1 MKKLL
6 LVILAALSYF
16 GAIAETV
23 KTKGIDNG
31 GTGMF
36 KAIAV
41 KDSEMPDFVI
51 YRPQD
56 LMLAHARQ
64 SGLPVL
70 MWGNGACLD
79 SSIDYER
86 FLTEIASHGYIVM
99 AIGEMQDSRDDRK
112 TGHSESSELK
122 RGLDWLLKQNT
133 TKGSDFYNNIDTLK
147 IAAAGHSCGGAQVLA
162 NAADPRLKTCLI
174 MNAGMGDMEMAGA
187 SRESLPKVHTPIL
200 YVTGGP
206 DDVAYHNARKDFERL
221 SHVPVALADH
231 PASGHGGTYGQQYGG
246 DYARLVV
253 DWLDWQLKGD
263 NDKSETFIG
272 GEAKGYDG
280 WTIQA
285 KNFVDFQSMKPLWIM
300 NGDRQIYGELFTPQG
315 ESNGVAIVSHGFNAT
330 HHSGR
335 DYFDLMQKLG
345 YKCYVFDFPCGSV
358 NSRSDNNTLNMSIFD
373 EQSDLRAIVNY
384 FKQQDPSQEVV
395 LIGESQGGLI
405 SALTAAQMKKDI
417 GKLILVFPALCI
429 PDNWRARYPN
439 LSDIPE
445 VTDLWGVKLG
455 KHFFEEIHD
464 MKPLDI
470 IGKYRGPVLIVQGDN
485 DKIVSMPDSE
495 KAQKL
500 YKDARLHVI
509 PGAGH
514 GFNPKEMKELK
525 EQIAVF
531 FDK

>member
-6 LVILAALSYF
+6 FALLGALSYF
-16 GAIAETV
+16 SLFADTV
-23 KTKGIDNG
+23 KTKQIDGG

-56 LMLAHARQ
+56 LLLAHARQ
-64 SGLPVL
+64 GELPVL
-70 MWGNGACLD
+70 LWGNGACLD

-99 AIGEMQDSRDDRK
+99 AIGEMQDNRDDRK

-122 RGLDWLLKQNT
+122 RGLDWLITQNS

-174 MNAGMGDMEMAGA
+174 MNAGMGDIEMAGA

-221 SHVPVALADH
+221 NHVPVALADH

-246 DYARLVV
+246 DYARLAV
-253 DWLDWQLKGD
+253 DWLDWQLKGKND
-263 NDKSETFIG
+263 NSEIFLD

-280 WTIQA
+280 WTIRS
-285 KNFVDFQSMKPLWIM
+285 KNFIDFQSMKPLWIM
-300 NGDRQIYGELFTPQG
+300 NGDRQIYGELFSPQG
-315 ESNGVAIVSHGFNAT
+315 ESKGIMIVSHGFNAT
-330 HHSGR
+330 HHFGR
-335 DYFDLMQKLG
+335 NYFDLMQELG

-358 NSRSDNNTLNMSIFD
+358 NSRSDNNTMNMSILD

-384 FKQQDPSQEVV
+384 FKQQDPNQEIV
-395 LIGESQGGLI
+395 LLGESQGGLV
-405 SALTAAQMKKDI
+405 SALTAAQLGKEID
-417 GKLILVFPALCI
+417 KLILVFPALCI

-455 KHFFEEIHD
+455 RHFFEEIHD
-464 MKPLDI
+464 MKPLEI
-470 IGKYRGPVLIVQGDN
+470 IGKYQGPVLIVQGDN
-485 DKIVSMPDSE
+485 DQIVSIEDSE

-500 YKDARLHVI
+500 YKDARLHII

-525 EQIAVF
+525 DQMRSF
-531 FDK
+531 LK

>member
-1 MKKLL
+1 MKKLI
-6 LVILAALSYF
+6 LVLLAALPF
-16 GAIAETV
+16 IGINAETT
-23 KTKGIDNG
+23 KTKQIDGG

-64 SGLPVL
+64 GELPVL

-99 AIGEMQDSRDDRK
+99 AIGEMQDTRDDRK

-122 RGLDWLLKQNT
+122 RGLDWLLKQNSI
-133 TKGSDFYNNIDTLK
+133 KGSDFYNNIDTLK

-162 NAADPRLKTCLI
+162 NAADHRLKTCLI
-174 MNAGMGDMEMAGA
+174 MNAGMGDIEMAGA

-206 DDVAYHNARKDFERL
+206 DDVAYHNARLDFQRL
-221 SHVPVALADH
+221 NHVPVALADH
-231 PASGHGGTYGQQYGG
+231 PVSGHGGTYGQQNGG

-253 DWLDWQLKGD
+253 DWLDWQLKGN
-263 NDKSETFIG
+263 NDKAETFIG
-272 GEAKGYDG
+272 GDAKGYDE

-285 KNFVDFQSMKPLWIM
+285 KNFIDFQSMKPLWIM
-300 NGDRQIYGELFTPQG
+300 NGDRQIYGELFTPHG
-315 ESNGVAIVSHGFNAT
+315 DNKGVAIVSHGFNAT

-335 DYFDLMQKLG
+335 DYFDLMQDLG

-384 FKQQDPSQEVV
+384 FKQQDPNQEIV

-405 SALTAAQMKKDI
+405 SALTAAQMEDKIDN
-417 GKLILVFPALCI
+417 LILVFPALCI
-429 PDNWRARYPN
+429 PDNWRERYPQ

-455 KHFFEEIHD
+455 YRFFEEIHD

-470 IGKYRGPVLIVQGDN
+470 IGKYQGPVLIVQGDKDN
-485 DKIVSMPDSE
+485 IVSMADSE
-495 KAQKL
+495 KAQKI
-500 YKDARLHVI
+500 YKGARLHII

-514 GFNPKEMKELK
+514 GFNPKERNELK
-525 EQIAVF
+525 EQIKNF
-531 FDK
+531 YNK